1 VIEVLWGMASHQK
14 LKAWEHAKV
23 LAVECTKAAR
33 AFPALEQHALADQLR
48 RAATGAAL
56 NVAEGASRASNRDY
70 RRFLD
75 TARASL
81 KEVAAILEI
90 SRDLGYLDGSTY
102 AKLEARCEEAS
113 KTVYGL
119 LRYVSKKID
128 EGVPRRQ

>member
-1 VIEVLWGMASHQK
+1 MASFQK
-14 LKAWEHAKV
+14 LKAWEHTKV

-33 AFPALEQHALADQLR
+33 GFPTLEQHALADQLR

-56 NVAEGASRASNRDY
+56 NVAEGASRTSNRDY

-75 TARASL
+75 QARASL

-90 SRDLGYLDGSTY
+90 ARDIGYLDGTAY
-102 AKLEARCEEAS
+102 ARLEARCEEAS

-119 LRYVSKKID
+119 LRYVGRKVD
-128 EGVPRRQ
+128 EGMARRPV